1 MEKQSLGLIET
12 LGFVPA
18 VEAADTGTKAANVS
32 LLGYGNVDAGLITVK
47 FCGDV
52 AAVEAAVTAAAAAAS
67 RVGKVVAV
75 HVIPR
80 PHRQLRIGPP
90 EGLPPPVKEGPAVP
104 PPPPAPEE
112 KEVEEAPSEAQPS
125 PTEATEPLP
134 ESIGEKKT
142 REKKLKGKKK
152 GRVER

>member
-52 AAVEAAVTAAAAAAS
+52 AAVEAAVTAAAGC
-67 RVGKVVAV
+67 GK
-75 HVIPR
+75 
-80 PHRQLRIGPP
+80 QGW
-90 EGLPPPVKEGPAVP
+90 EGCGRSCDSPA
-104 PPPPAPEE
+104 
-112 KEVEEAPSEAQPS
+112 
-125 PTEATEPLP
+125 
-134 ESIGEKKT
+134 SIGS
-142 REKKLKGKKK
+142 
-152 GRVER
+152 

>member
-52 AAVEAAVTAAAAAAS
+52 AAVEAAVT
-67 RVGKVVAV
+67 VG
-75 HVIPR
+75 R
-80 PHRQLRIGPP
+80 SLRQA
-90 EGLPPPVKEGPAVP
+90 GL
-104 PPPPAPEE
+104 
-112 KEVEEAPSEAQPS
+112 
-125 PTEATEPLP
+125 
-134 ESIGEKKT
+134 
-142 REKKLKGKKK
+142 
-152 GRVER
+152 GRLWPFM